1 MFYSVYT
8 ESYSTTS
15 SCHAWTTYFPSIE
28 DAVDFIRSTEYEYEY
43 DDDGYSSYDTCSCDE
58 PELHLYIPI
67 NHPNGLDVQLQYV
80 EHTCALP
87 DKLRTGYLPRRR
99 ASRRPTTSV
108 H

>member
-15 SCHAWTTYFPSIE
+15 SCHAWTTYFTSIE
-28 DAVDFIRSTEYEYEY
+28 DAVDFIRDTEYEYYEDVDY
-43 DDDGYSSYDTCSCDE
+43 NVGYELCRCSE
-58 PELHLYIPI
+58 PKLHLYIPVTPEGE
-67 NHPNGLDVQLQYV
+67 NVHLYGV
-80 EHTCALP
+80 EHTCDLP

-99 ASRRPTTSV
+99 ESRRLTTSV